1 MHREPFENRRLLCW
15 RFIVNIRKRFY
26 RRYGDYTVFVVDGE
40 AVRDSR
46 PEGDEEF
53 GEWSIHAYFPSLI
66 PENEIW
72 LEDDLPETEYPFV
85 LANALTQLR
94 RLGCGAS
101 KDAAYKAGNTAEQ
114 RLRQMRDADLVKAG
128 QIYVR
133 QYVQIGP
140 ITVWLVNGEVVRDR
154 YYVPFIEGGNHGRY
168 VWIPTSEVWLEYTM
182 HPDELPFILVHECV
196 ERYLMLVHGWK
207 YDRAHKFASNVEY
220 AQRSR
225 GRLSVD
231 DAVAVVLRTI
241 HAFHSGKG
249 WSA

>member
-1 MHREPFENRRLLCW
+1 MN
-15 RFIVNIRKRFY
+15 VRKRFY
-26 RRYGDYTVFVVDGE
+26 RQYDEYKVCIVDGE

-53 GEWSIHAYFPSLI
+53 GEWSIHAYFPKLI

-72 LEDDLPETEYPFV
+72 LEDDLQESEYRFV
-85 LANALTQLR
+85 LANAFTQLR
-94 RLGCGAS
+94 RLESGATL
-101 KDAAYKAGNTAEQ
+101 DAAYKAGNTAEE
-114 RLRQMRDADLVKAG
+114 RLRDAGDSNAG

-133 QYVQIGP
+133 KYVQIGP
-140 ITVWLVNGEVVRDR
+140 ITVWLVNGQAVRDR

-168 VWIPTSEVWLEYTM
+168 VWIPADEVWLEYTM
-182 HPDELPFILVHECV
+182 HPDELPYILVHECV

-207 YDRAHKFASNVEY
+207 YSRAHKFASNVEY

-225 GRLSVD
+225 GRLSID
-231 DAVAVVLRTI
+231 DAVAAILRTI

-249 WSA
+249 WSV